1 MLANQEIHCPGD
13 FTSVPTGFRTM
24 SQHWVRRQREELG
37 SGQAFGAL
45 CAAQENFRQAC
56 AFYSLLKLLQRG
68 FPGGSVVK
76 NPPPNAGDMGL
87 IPGSGRFPA
96 GGNGNPLQHSWL
108 ENPMDRGAWWAL
120 VHRVAKSW
128 IQVKWV
134 STRTHTHII
143 MIKFEYLNLGSE
155 YWENT
160 EFVIII
166 IILTA

>member
-87 IPGSGRFPA
+87 IPGSGRSP
-96 GGNGNPLQHSWL
+96 GEGNGTPLQCSCLETSPHGLKNL
-108 ENPMDRGAWWAL
+108 ENYSPWSR
-120 VHRVAKSW
+120 RVRHNWMTNTSLHL
-128 IQVKWV
+128 IL
-134 STRTHTHII
+134 
-143 MIKFEYLNLGSE
+143 IKGVE
-155 YWENT
+155 
-160 EFVIII
+160 
-166 IILTA
+166 TAYNKNKV